1 VQVRGASANSEVVVL
16 AKDGSADQSAT
27 ARRILSLLH
36 EQLK

>member
-1 VQVRGASANSEVVVL
+1 VLVKGEGKQSTVQVLTREGGLDDS
-16 AKDGSADQSAT
+16 KT